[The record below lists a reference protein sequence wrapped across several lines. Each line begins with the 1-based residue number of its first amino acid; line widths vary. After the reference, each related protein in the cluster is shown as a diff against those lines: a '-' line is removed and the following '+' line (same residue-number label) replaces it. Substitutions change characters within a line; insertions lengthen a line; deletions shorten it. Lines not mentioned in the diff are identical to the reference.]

1 MTYKE
6 TKIYIRKELSDF
18 YNENEIR
25 SFTKLIFEDI
35 FNISF
40 VNLLANEKKRINK
53 NQVKLLKKTTL
64 RLKKFEPIQYIIG
77 QSEFYGL
84 KFIVNKNVL
93 IPRPETEELVDLI
106 INENNKKSNL
116 QILDVGTGSGC
127 IAVSLSKNLKTSN
140 IYAID
145 IDLKALN
152 IASKNS
158 KLNNTKISV
167 FQTDILS
174 AKNNFTSEKFDII
187 VSNPPY
193 VTHSEK
199 KYMEQNVLKYEPE
212 LALFVNDN
220 SPIIFYIAIAKFA
233 KKNLTKNGKLYF
245 EINEQFGKE
254 IVKMLISEDFSDVQI
269 LKDIY
274 GKNRIIKC
282 FINTLV
288 LPQT

>member
-18 YNENEIR
+18 YPENEIR

-35 FNISF
+35 FNIKF
-40 VNLLANEKKRINK
+40 VELLANENKRINK
-53 NQVKLLKKTTL
+53 KQDKLLKEITL

-77 QSEFYGL
+77 QTEFYGL
-84 KFIVNKNVL
+84 KFNVNKNVL

-116 QILDVGTGSGC
+116 QILDIGTGSGC
-127 IAVSLSKNLKTSN
+127 IAISLSKNLKTSN

-145 IDLKALN
+145 IDSNALN

-158 KLNNTKISV
+158 ELNSTKISL
-167 FQTDILS
+167 FQVDILS
-174 AKNNFTSEKFDII
+174 TNNNFTSEKFDII

-199 KYMEQNVLKYEPE
+199 KFMEQNVLKYEPE

-220 SPIIFYIAIAKFA
+220 SPLIFYIAIAKFA
-233 KKNLTKNGKLYF
+233 KKNLNKNGKLYF

-254 IVKMLISEDFSDVQI
+254 IVKMLISEDFSDVKI
-269 LKDIY
+269 LEDIS
-274 GKNRIIKC
+274 GKNRILKC
-282 FINTLV
+282 LN
-288 LPQT
+288 

>member
-167 FQTDILS
+167 FQIDILS
-174 AKNNFTSEKFDII
+174 TKNNFTSEKFDII